1 MPRATA
7 CRLVYSLLTA
17 NGAVQAELDTAFGRG
32 ILADADKALCTEL
45 VYGSLRW
52 HLRLKWYA
60 GRLLRAPES
69 LPPAMHS
76 ILVVALYELFFTRV
90 PAYATVNTYV
100 ALVRKNFGQ
109 TLARVANGVLRASSA
124 GDFFDD
130 AQYGSI
136 ADHTERMA
144 CQYALPPWVVAL
156 WVQAYGLE
164 TAQALMEASVMAPPV
179 GLRLV
184 PVQGQGALFASLAPL
199 AISQNELSQP
209 CREEGRTLAF
219 SGPLPQAAVEALAT
233 GRATRQ
239 AAASQDALMALQP
252 RHWPGPVWDACAG
265 RGGKT
270 LALLE
275 MGVPVTLASDIAPGR
290 LRGLASSLS
299 PYGEK
304 APAVARLAA
313 DTVTLRDLLHACPA
327 MQAGM
332 THARQTTS
340 GTGPETGM
348 GGEVGGFG
356 TILVDAPC
364 SGLGTLARRPEIR
377 LRRTP
382 ADALALAS
390 LQGRILQNLAT
401 FVRPGGLL
409 VYITCTVNPAE
420 NEEQVD
426 AFLGHVPEFVL
437 EETYRTPSTSQLG
450 EFFFA
455 VRFRKQ

>member
-7 CRLVYSLLTA
+7 CHLVYSLLTT
-17 NGAVQAELDTAFGRG
+17 NGAVQAELDTALERRVLSDG
-32 ILADADKALCTEL
+32 DKALCTEL

-52 HLRLKWYA
+52 YLRLKWYA
-60 GRLLRAPES
+60 NRLLRAPES
-69 LPPAMHS
+69 LPPAMHT

-124 GDFFDD
+124 GDFFDNALYATIED
-130 AQYGSI
+130 Q
-136 ADHTERMA
+136 TERVA
-144 CQYALPPWVVAL
+144 CQYALPPWIAAL
-156 WVQAYGLE
+156 WAQRYGPE
-164 TAQALMEASVMAPPV
+164 AAHTLMEASVTAPPV

-184 PVQGQGALFASLAPL
+184 PAPPDPLAQGHDVLFASLAPL

-219 SGPLPQAAVEALAT
+219 SGPLPQAAAEALAA

-290 LRGLASSLS
+290 LRGLASSLN

-313 DTVTLRDLLHACPA
+313 DTVTLHDLIHACPA

-332 THARQTTS
+332 ANAPEAEMS
-340 GTGPETGM
+340 GDTGC
-348 GGEVGGFG
+348 FG

-382 ADALALAS
+382 ADVLALAS

-401 FVRPGGLL
+401 FVRQGGLL

-426 AFLGHVPEFVL
+426 TFLRHAPAFVL
-437 EETYRTPSTSQLG
+437 EETYRTPSTSQMG

-455 VRFRKQ
+455 ASFRKL